1 MTKQL
6 EFEPTYLGKKMDV
19 SPSAF
24 GELRSSTDIADDPPA
39 LRRRMEED
47 GYLFLPGLLNRD
59 DVLAA
64 REETLARM
72 QAAGYLD
79 PAFPATEAI
88 PSASF
93 LDGFIPQLAV
103 KNRSLDKAVFQG
115 PMKSFYER
123 FLGGP
128 VLHFDFVWLRA
139 KLPGTSDATR
149 PHYDVVFMGRGTKRL
164 YTSWTPLEDVPR
176 ERGGLMLLEGSHRL
190 EDVKNTYGQLDVDTV
205 CTNRHEPTDATSG
218 ERNWEQRVN
227 GGKYADDALEL
238 QETFGLRWLTSDYRA
253 GDVLIFGMYM
263 MHASGDNHSHGLRL
277 SSDTRYQ
284 LASEPVD
291 DRWVGENPPGH
302 GPGGKRG
309 MIC

>member
-1 MTKQL
+1 MSMQL
-6 EFEPTYLGKKMDV
+6 DIEPTYLGRKMDV

-24 GELRSSTDIADDPPA
+24 GELRVSLEVAHDAAA

-64 REETLARM
+64 REETLTRM
-72 QAAGYLD
+72 QAEGYLD
-79 PAFPATEAI
+79 PTYPVTEAI
-88 PSASF
+88 PAAS
-93 LDGFIPQLAV
+93 LVDGFIPQLAV
-103 KNRSLDKAVFQG
+103 GNESLKTVAFDG
-115 PMKSFYER
+115 PMMAFYER

-139 KLPGTSDATR
+139 KLPGITDATR

-190 EDVKNTYGQLDVDTV
+190 EDVKNTYGQLDVDTYCV
-205 CTNRHEPTDATSG
+205 NRHEPTDAESG
-218 ERNWEQRVN
+218 ERQWPVRVH

-238 QETFGLRWLTSDYRA
+238 RESFGLRWLTSDFHA
-253 GDVLIFGMYM
+253 GDVLVFGMYM
-263 MHASGDNHSHGLRL
+263 MHASSDNHSRGLRL

-284 LASEPVD
+284 LASDPVD
-291 DRWVGENPPGH
+291 ERWVGDNPPGH

>member
-1 MTKQL
+1 
-6 EFEPTYLGKKMDV
+6 
-19 SPSAF
+19 
-24 GELRSSTDIADDPPA
+24 
-39 LRRRMEED
+39 
-47 GYLFLPGLLNRD
+47 
-59 DVLAA
+59 
-64 REETLARM
+64 
-72 QAAGYLD
+72 
-79 PAFPATEAI
+79 
-88 PSASF
+88 
-93 LDGFIPQLAV
+93 
-103 KNRSLDKAVFQG
+103 
-115 PMKSFYER
+115 
-123 FLGGP
+123 
-128 VLHFDFVWLRA
+128 
-139 KLPGTSDATR
+139 
-149 PHYDVVFMGRGTKRL
+149 
-164 YTSWTPLEDVPR
+164 
-176 ERGGLMLLEGSHRL
+176 MLLEGSHRL